1 MIYVYGDDGADA
13 KRERVVAVSAV
24 AGTED
29 QWQNLESEWIA
40 RCDGIP
46 FHAKD
51 CESDQ
56 GDYRGFPHEENKA
69 LYRELVGI
77 LSNSGLSGIAI
88 AMDLAAQ
95 FQVFPDSASLSYYRS
110 FVEVLQR
117 TSEMAENQGQ
127 IAKLTFDIST
137 ENEFNAGYL
146 YNVMRDGDPRIREWL
161 APEISFV
168 SAKLSARVQAGDMLA
183 YEGWKALDHTVGP
196 VKRPRKSWD
205 ALRSTGRF
213 ETYSYSIEWFNDLR
227 KHIESGNLT
236 QMVKFTPEDYQNW
249 LQEVG
254 RQHNLTNMFTF
265 IDRMRIRDERDV

>member
-1 MIYVYGDDGADA
+1 
-13 KRERVVAVSAV
+13 VVAVSAV
-24 AGTED
+24 AGTEE
-29 QWQNLESEWIA
+29 QWQNLEAKWIA

-56 GDYRGFPHEENKA
+56 GDYRGFPHEKNKA

-77 LSNSGLSGIAI
+77 LSNSELSGIAI

-161 APEISFV
+161 SPEISFV
-168 SAKLSARVQAGDMLA
+168 SAKHSARVQTGDMLA

-213 ETYSYSIEWFNDLR
+213 ETYSYSTEWFTDLR

-249 LQEVG
+249 LQKAG

-265 IDRMRIRDERDV
+265 MERMRIRDERDV